1 MLVVNYFN
9 MLIFSVL
16 EGDFL
21 FSCFLF
27 FHLLLFCS
35 LYLSSC
41 FHLFSYLMKHFLTG

>member
-9 MLIFSVL
+9 MLILSAL
-16 EGDFL
+16 GDDFL

-35 LYLSSC
+35 LSLSSC
-41 FHLFSYLMKHFLTG
+41 FHLFPYLM